1 MADDLDRLAAQL
13 YKIHTKKK
21 AAIDADSQSQK
32 NADNMSQGVRAGM
45 ELTVP
50 IVAGAALG
58 LGLDKA
64 FGSAPVGLLVM
75 LLLGVF
81 TGFYNVWRVTQNAGS
96 AVGFSQLHKR
106 KKEAKTLPV
115 HGNGTEK
122 E

>member
-13 YKIHTKKK
+13 DQIYSHKK
-21 AAIDADSQSQK
+21 AVLDADTQRQK

-45 ELTVP
+45 ELTAP

-58 LGLDKA
+58 WALDKGLD
-64 FGSAPVGLLVM
+64 SAPVGLIIM

-115 HGNGTEK
+115 QTNWTEK